1 MLLLLAAP
9 AVARA
14 VVGPPAVAPRVPLSR
29 RSSRP
34 ALVLEEPPL
43 QDAAW
48 APPSPSPR
56 PELWQA
62 LVALNGC
69 TLLWGSQH
77 AVIKDIVSDMSPAA
91 FNAARFG
98 LAAVCALPWAPG
110 APWRPRRPPAA
121 DAPPASA
128 TWAAGAELGLWSCL
142 GFALQSVG
150 LETTSAGR
158 SAFLLYLN
166 VKLVPL
172 LALLLYGR
180 TSPPRTWVSALLAVC
195 GTGLLASDGSPP
207 NVGDAWSLAAAV
219 ASACFIL
226 RLEAAAAGA
235 APPEPAELN
244 AATLTCAAG
253 YFALLAAAEVGGAG
267 GAAPVPLMEAARALG
282 ESSPQICYLAV
293 VTTFVAQWLQAYGQA
308 RVGAQDAALLYAL
321 DPCYAAGFSYL
332 LLGET
337 LGPQG
342 FAGAAVVLAA
352 VAISRGGGGAGEGGG
367 ERRED
372 EGARTSRAE

>member
-1 MLLLLAAP
+1 
-9 AVARA
+9 
-14 VVGPPAVAPRVPLSR
+14 
-29 RSSRP
+29 
-34 ALVLEEPPL
+34 
-43 QDAAW
+43 
-48 APPSPSPR
+48 
-56 PELWQA
+56 
-62 LVALNGC
+62 
-69 TLLWGSQH
+69 
-77 AVIKDIVSDMSPAA
+77 
-91 FNAARFG
+91 
-98 LAAVCALPWAPG
+98 
-110 APWRPRRPPAA
+110 
-121 DAPPASA
+121 
-128 TWAAGAELGLWSCL
+128 
-142 GFALQSVG
+142 
-150 LETTSAGR
+150 
-158 SAFLLYLN
+158 

-235 APPEPAELN
+235 APPAPAELN

-267 GAAPVPLMEAARALG
+267 GAAPVPLVEAARALG

-372 EGARTSRAE
+372 EQGARTSRAE